1 MKWNTKILIAEE
13 VEEVGQEAVW
23 TQLTERVVHTVILG
37 ATLFEIVSKTWTFHH
52 LTIPHPPQMK
62 AIPNNRDNNNNNSNS
77 NNKYTIE
84 DLNLTTNVIWITIS
98 ITVKTRPRHYNS
110 NNIHTISSTNSKI
123 MAPPAQ

>member
-13 VEEVGQEAVW
+13 VEEAGQEAVW
-23 TQLTERVVHTVILG
+23 TQLTERVVHMVILG

-62 AIPNNRDNNNNNSNS
+62 AIPNNSDN
-77 NNKYTIE
+77 YTIE

-98 ITVKTRPRHYNS
+98 ITVKTRHRHYNS